1 VRKKGLLFLLILFL
15 IIIAI
20 FLIFTDRWLENRM
33 EAFGSSIV
41 GAKVE
46 FDGVDFS
53 LLSLNMRWKRL
64 QVTNPDD
71 TWRNLFETGNTEF
84 DVDLIP
90 LLSRKFIIENLTL
103 EDFRLNTERTT
114 DGKIEKDK
122 AATTES
128 KIVKTIENQLAAQ
141 TKDMPVF
148 NLQRYQKKVN
158 VDSLWRLI
166 DLRTP
171 AKIDSLQKAT
181 MNDYQ
186 QWEKRIADLP
196 SEKELNAYTE
206 RVQALKLD
214 QIDTIEEFQAAY
226 SATTSIYNEIDSI
239 YNSVKTVKT
248 DFQSDVSALK
258 GNQKL
263 IKEWV
268 SRDYQRALSLAKLP
282 DLSVKNVA
290 KILFGERIINQ
301 IRRILGYINTTRSY
315 AEKIKTSQPK
325 KESPPRLKGQD
336 IYFSPKQNLPKF
348 WIKQISLSG
357 ETNNGMKLAGT
368 VSDIVSR
375 QHVIDKATSINIKGT
390 RQDQAA
396 LSLDV
401 TLDYREDKPREL
413 IKIELQEVPLQGVK
427 LSNFP
432 LLPYQIE
439 KGKGKVAANL
449 NFKGSEMVSTVN
461 FVGTH
466 INFDYSQKPT
476 NMDDRLIRISRSIIQ
491 SLNIITFDA
500 SIKRTEKD
508 FDFRI
513 NSNLDKLIADKF
525 KEVVS
530 QEIDN
535 AKREIEDRVQNEI
548 EKFRQEFEKIISQ
561 KEQELRKEIEKIEK
575 EIESQKAIIT
585 QKKKDIENRI
595 NEEKNKYQKQLED
608 EAKKKL
614 KNLFNKP

>member
-1 VRKKGLLFLLILFL
+1 
-15 IIIAI
+15 
-20 FLIFTDRWLENRM
+20 
-33 EAFGSSIV
+33 
-41 GAKVE
+41 
-46 FDGVDFS
+46 
-53 LLSLNMRWKRL
+53 MR
-64 QVTNPDD
+64 
-71 TWRNLFETGNTEF
+71 
-84 DVDLIP
+84 
-90 LLSRKFIIENLTL
+90 
-103 EDFRLNTERTT
+103 
-114 DGKIEKDK
+114 
-122 AATTES
+122 
-128 KIVKTIENQLAAQ
+128 IVKTIENQLAAQ

-158 VDSLWRLI
+158 VDSLWKLI
-166 DLRTP
+166 NLQTP
-171 AKIDSLQKAT
+171 AKIDSLQKAY

-196 SEKELNAYTE
+196 SENDLNAYTA
-206 RVQALKLD
+206 RVEALKLD
-214 QIDTIEEFQAAY
+214 QINTIEEFQAAY
-226 SATTSIYNEIDSI
+226 TATNNIYNEIDSI
-239 YNSVKTVKT
+239 YNSVKTVKS

-263 IKEWV
+263 ITDWV
-268 SRDYQRALSLAKLP
+268 SRDYHRALSLAKLP

-290 KILFGERIINQ
+290 KILFGDRIINQ
-301 IRRILGYINTTRSY
+301 IRKILGYINTTRSY

-348 WIKQISLSG
+348 WIKKIALSG
-357 ETNNGMKLAGT
+357 ETNNGMTLAGNVT
-368 VSDIVSR
+368 NIVSR
-375 QHVIDKATSINIKGT
+375 QHVIDKATNINIKGT
-390 RQDQAA
+390 RRDQAA

-401 TLDYREDKPREL
+401 TLDYREDKPQEL
-413 IKIELQEVPLQGVK
+413 IKIELQEIPLQGVK

-439 KGKGKVAANL
+439 NGKGKVSANL
-449 NFKGSEMVSTVN
+449 NFKGSELVSNIGFT
-461 FVGTH
+461 GTQ
-466 INFDYSQKPT
+466 INFDFSEKPT
-476 NMDDRLIRISRSIIQ
+476 NMDERLVRISRSIVQ
-491 SLNIITFDA
+491 SLNLITFDA
-500 SIKRTEKD
+500 SINRNDQK

-535 AKREIEDRVQNEI
+535 AKKEIEGRVRNEI
-548 EKFRQEFEKIISQ
+548 EKYRQEFEKIITQ

-575 EIESQKAIIT
+575 EIESQKTMIT
-585 QKKKDIENRI
+585 QKQKEIENRI
-595 NEEKNKYQKQLED
+595 NEEKNKYQEQLED